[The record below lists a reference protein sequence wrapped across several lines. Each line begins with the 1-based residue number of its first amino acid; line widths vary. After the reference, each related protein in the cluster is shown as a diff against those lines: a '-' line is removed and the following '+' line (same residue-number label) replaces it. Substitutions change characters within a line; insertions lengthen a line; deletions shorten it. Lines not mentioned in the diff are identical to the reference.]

1 MGNSYDLMTHFD
13 LVKKAVTLVATVTFV
28 SGVKYSPVTGSVE
41 KKLNSVFV
49 ALVFLQL
56 VYNVEKPFTDL
67 IVNFSDPEAVNVN
80 ASFTLPKRVR
90 IGLIRVFFGGKLD
103 PFDCFC

>member
-1 MGNSYDLMTHFD
+1 
-13 LVKKAVTLVATVTFV
+13 
-28 SGVKYSPVTGSVE
+28 
-41 KKLNSVFV
+41 
-49 ALVFLQL
+49 L